1 MFFNSNLLVVWMC
14 CFSLSDS
21 DVNRNISKQNIDWR
35 KWSQFAS
42 IKKTIMLSWRPRN
55 NAAVLWTPCLMWTE
69 LCLYVHRTL
78 RRLFRTTCW
87 WTDSLGRRLLT
98 LKVPLK
104 SVTSKTCCHKFMLC
118 KIKLKFLVLPP
129 LTHSAEDE
137 AVDLESQ
144 LDDTI
149 VGTTRRRSTYPRK
162 ILPHVVQ
169 SLKAERKL
177 MVGVTVSLSVFMSD
191 NVQ

>member
-1 MFFNSNLLVVWMC
+1 M
-14 CFSLSDS
+14 
-21 DVNRNISKQNIDWR
+21 
-35 KWSQFAS
+35 
-42 IKKTIMLSWRPRN
+42 
-55 NAAVLWTPCLMWTE
+55 
-69 LCLYVHRTL
+69 
-78 RRLFRTTCW
+78 
-87 WTDSLGRRLLT
+87 
-98 LKVPLK
+98 KVPLK